1 MSTSLYDKFYKL
13 ACEYSKKF
21 PPNKRDE
28 FRVYGKISPNEK
40 EYIDVYSFYEGYHEP
55 RYEDMY
61 MKNFAFFY
69 YDGTTKEVP
78 EIRWDDDDGVIQVRP
93 SYSRPH
99 SIDVM
104 IDVTNKRITNEPE
117 SEKQKLYTMISSALS
132 NETTLWKRV
141 Y

>member
-1 MSTSLYDKFYKL
+1 MSSSWYDKFYEL

-21 PPNKRDE
+21 PPNKKGQ

-69 YDGTTKEVP
+69 YDGTTKEIP
-78 EIRWDDDDGVIQVRP
+78 EFRWIDNGVQKVCP
-93 SYSRPH
+93 SKSYPR

-104 IDVTNKRITNEPE
+104 IDVTNKRITKEPE

-132 NETTLWKRV
+132 NETTVWEREL
-141 Y
+141 